1 MTGIVITD
9 SGRLNVREKP
19 TTSSH
24 VLTRIPKDE
33 TVALGDAP
41 DGWYAVTYNGYS
53 GYVSSE
59 FISVSYKA
67 AESTYRMT
75 FTVANEAMLE
85 ELTGYLKEFGITPEV
100 TEVGD

>member
-1 MTGIVITD
+1 MGVVTTE

-24 VLTRIPKDE
+24 VLTRIPKGE
-33 TVALGDAP
+33 MVALEMAA
-41 DGWYAVTYNGYS
+41 DGWYKVRYNGYD

-59 FISVSYKA
+59 FITLSSDV
-67 AESTYRMT
+67 AEPSYRMT

-85 ELTGYLKEFGITPEV
+85 ELTDYLKQLGIDPEV

>member
-1 MTGIVITD
+1 MGVVATE

-24 VLTRIPKDE
+24 VLTRIPKGE
-33 TVALGDAP
+33 MIALEMAV
-41 DGWYAVTYNGYS
+41 DGWYKVRYNGYD

-59 FISVSYKA
+59 YVSISSKTPEQA
-67 AESTYRMT
+67 YRVT

-85 ELTGYLKEFGITPEV
+85 ELSEYLKDMGITPEV
-100 TEVGD
+100 IEVGD

>member
-1 MTGIVITD
+1 MGIVTTE

-24 VLTRIPKDE
+24 VLTRIPKGE
-33 TVALGDAP
+33 LVALESAT
-41 DGWYAVTYNGYS
+41 DGWYAVSYNGYS

-59 FISVSYKA
+59 FITVSSDAVEPSYLV
-67 AESTYRMT
+67 T
-75 FTVANEAMLE
+75 FTVANGAMLE
-85 ELTGYLKEFGITPEV
+85 ELTDYLKDMGITPEV